1 MSLKNKV
8 IFGALWSFGERISS
22 QAVSF
27 IVSIILARLLAPEA
41 FGAVALVFVFINVVN
56 VFALGGFGN
65 SLIQKKDADNIDF
78 STVFWF
84 NLAFSSIL
92 YLLIYVSA
100 PLISSFYRIDYL
112 TPIIRVMGVRIII
125 ASLDSVQRA
134 YVSREMKF
142 KRFFY
147 STLIGTILSAII
159 GVAFAYLGYGIW
171 ALVWQSLSG
180 TIINALVLWFTV
192 KWRPSLFFSFSRLK
206 SLFSFGWKL
215 LMSSLLSTVYV
226 ELTDLLIGKYY
237 GSADL
242 AFFNRGKK
250 FPQLFVTQIN
260 SSIDAVLFPA
270 MSKHQNDIQKLK
282 SDVRYSIRFSTFC
295 LFPFLFGLAA
305 IAHDL
310 IVLLLT
316 EKWIDSTIYL
326 QIACISFVTL
336 PIGMA
341 NIQAIKALGR
351 SDIYLKLDI
360 IKKIVGVSMLCIFLR
375 EGVIAI
381 AIAEALSNF
390 IGLVPNIWPNKK
402 LLNYTPLDI
411 LKDVAPSVLLSSVM
425 FGFVVILGGW
435 LDFPLFI
442 KLGIQTLFGFLCYA
456 GLAYIFKCQTLFE
469 IFKTIKNLKKG
480 ESNG

>member
-8 IFGALWSFGERISS
+8 VFGALWSFAERISS

-41 FGAVALVFVFINVVN
+41 FGAVALVLVFVNVVN

-100 PLISSFYRIDYL
+100 PLISSFYRIEYL
-112 TPIIRVMGVRIII
+112 TPIIRVMGLRIII

-159 GVAFAYLGYGIW
+159 GVALAYFGYGIW
-171 ALVWQSLSG
+171 ALVWQSLLG
-180 TIINALVLWFTV
+180 TFINALVLWFTV
-192 KWRPSLFFSFSRLK
+192 KWRPILVFSFSRLK

-215 LMSSLLSTVYV
+215 LASSLLSTVYV
-226 ELTDLLIGKYY
+226 ELTDLLVGKFY

-250 FPQLFVTQIN
+250 FPQLFVMQIN

-270 MSKHQNDIQKLK
+270 MSKHQNDVLKLK
-282 SDVRYSIRFSTFC
+282 FDVRYSIRFSTFC

-310 IVLLLT
+310 IVFLLT
-316 EKWIDSTIYL
+316 EKWLDSTIYL

-360 IKKIVGVSMLCIFLR
+360 IKKIVGVTMLCVFLK
-375 EGVIAI
+375 EGVVAI

-390 IGLVPNIWPNKK
+390 IGLIPNVWPNKK
-402 LLNYTPLDI
+402 LLNYTPFEI
-411 LKDVAPSVLLSSVM
+411 LKDVAPSILLSSVM
-425 FGFVVILGGW
+425 FCLVVILGGW
-435 LDFPLFI
+435 LDIPLFV
-442 KLGIQTLFGFLCYA
+442 KLGIQTLFGLVCYL
-456 GLAYIFKCQTLFE
+456 GSAYIFKCQTLFDF
-469 IFKTIKNLKKG
+469 FKTIKNLKKG

>member
-41 FGAVALVFVFINVVN
+41 FGAVALVLVFINIVN

-65 SLIQKKDADNIDF
+65 SLIQKKDADSIDF

-92 YLLIYVSA
+92 YFLIYVSA
-100 PLISSFYRIDYL
+100 PLISSFYRIEYL

-142 KRFFY
+142 KKFFY

-159 GVAFAYLGYGIW
+159 GVVFAYLGYGIW
-171 ALVWQSLSG
+171 ALVWQSLLG
-180 TIINALVLWFTV
+180 TLINALVLWFTV
-192 KWRPSLFFSFSRLK
+192 RWRPILVFSTSRLK

-215 LMSSLLSTVYV
+215 LVSSLLSTVYV
-226 ELTDLLIGKYY
+226 ELTDLLVGKFY

-250 FPQLFVTQIN
+250 FPQLFVMQIN

-270 MSKHQNDIQKLK
+270 MSKHQNDVLKLK

-310 IVLLLT
+310 IVFLLT
-316 EKWIDSTIYL
+316 EKWLDSTIYL

-360 IKKIVGVSMLCIFLR
+360 IKKIVGVTMLCVFLK

-390 IGLVPNIWPNKK
+390 IGLIPNVWPNKK
-402 LLNYTPLDI
+402 LLNYTPFEI
-411 LKDVAPSVLLSSVM
+411 LKDVAPSILLSSVM
-425 FGFVVILGGW
+425 FGFVVMLGGW

-442 KLGIQTLFGFLCYA
+442 KLGVQTLFGILCYL

-469 IFKTIKNLKKG
+469 FLKTIKNLKRG